1 MGKRSDHSISGSSGF
16 LDIAESFGDLVSV
29 LVLVLV
35 LVVPAVLIRAFS
47 GFVSGLV
54 TVETQSFLH
63 MVCHLFGRESVN
75 IHCVWV

>member
-35 LVVPAVLIRAFS
+35 LALVLVVPAVLIRAFS
-47 GFVSGLV
+47 GLMSSSVA
-54 TVETQSFLH
+54 VET
-63 MVCHLFGRESVN
+63 
-75 IHCVWV
+75 